1 MGEVGKFV
9 ILNPNARQDPVET
22 FEDHRH
28 FDRIF
33 NESYDDIERA
43 LLLTDLI
50 VEKRHLLE
58 GDYSRNKLQELAST
72 LKPSDPT
79 ERPEYEYKDRLASF
93 PKNLKYVA
101 KKMALY
107 FWNNGISL
115 SSINQIQGFVDP
127 TVEVVIISILHYFLI
142 EIEDEDIFER
152 IYQLIKMEHRTE
164 HSLEFKV
171 FFTLIDKFNMPPGHG
186 FFCGPAN
193 VHSYENRIRIY
204 ERITKAVN
212 QLSTMIGLSGFLNA
226 DSPQLDQM
234 PSERRQELINLLQD
248 TSIKVRIYAIIGDG
262 PEPPPSAQVMS
273 MIGSQAQDDKPLQ
286 VKNAEAVER
295 IRSKMASRYSRR
307 HGGKRRKSS
316 NHTQR
321 RKKQHKKT
329 VKRRS

>member
-22 FEDHRH
+22 FEHHRR
-28 FDRIF
+28 FDQTF
-33 NESYDDIERA
+33 NESYEHIERV

-50 VEKRHLLE
+50 VEKRHLLD
-58 GDYSRNKLQELAST
+58 GDYSQNNLQELAST

-115 SSINQIQGFVDP
+115 SSINQIQGFDP
-127 TVEVVIISILHYFLI
+127 TVAVEVVIISILHYFLI

-193 VHSYENRIRIY
+193 VHSYRNRIRIY

-226 DSPQLDQM
+226 NSPQLDQV
-234 PSERRQELINLLQD
+234 PPEQRQALINLLQD
-248 TSIKVRIYAIIGDG
+248 TSKKVRIYARIEDG

-286 VKNAEAVER
+286 VKNAEAVEK
-295 IRSKMASRYSRR
+295 IRSQIASRASRR
-307 HGGKRRKSS
+307 GGKRRKSS